1 MLSNSFCFWF
11 KRKEKRKE
19 LLVTPVFILGVF
31 LMYGP
36 ARSFILEDYIYVGAE
51 LEKVA
56 RVSKSLQDYLT
67 SLYLDRDF
75 M

>member
-36 ARSFILEDYIYVGAE
+36 VRSFILEDYIYVGAE